1 MAKKRIKVEVGSGN
15 LFADLGF
22 PDAKERKLKVQLA
35 VEVNRVLKERK
46 LTQHAVAKVLGIRQ
60 PHVSELVRYRLDRF
74 SVERLMDFL
83 TLLGKDVQIRI
94 ASRRPGRTRA
104 AVQVHHARTNPH
116 SDRPPKPGS

>member
-15 LFADLGF
+15 VFTDLGF
-22 PDAKERKLKVQLA
+22 SDAKERKLKVQLA
-35 VEVNRVLKERK
+35 VEVNRVLNERK
-46 LTQHAVAKVLGIRQ
+46 LTQHAVANVLGIRQ

-83 TLLGKDVQIRI
+83 TLLGKDVQIRL

-104 AVQVHHARTNPH
+104 AVQVHHTH
-116 SDRPPKPGS
+116 